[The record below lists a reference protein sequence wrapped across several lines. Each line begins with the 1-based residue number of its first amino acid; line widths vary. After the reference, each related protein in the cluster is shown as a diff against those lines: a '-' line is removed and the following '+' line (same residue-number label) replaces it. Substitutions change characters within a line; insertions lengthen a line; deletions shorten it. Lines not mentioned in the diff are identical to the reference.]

1 MKLIFILVI
10 IKIIECIKVTD
21 FCHQISNDNKLI
33 TCHGKYSFKCG
44 HAICSVDIKA
54 CRSIIIFSTMTI
66 AKEGLNQNKF
76 KSFKNKIWNC
86 TKQPKYKWSP
96 NDVCLNSKNCM
107 KSSFN
112 KRLPLLKCKC
122 IGKYS
127 YNCNNGYCA
136 SNKKACKGLKRKPI
150 SKIMTCKK

>member
-1 MKLIFILVI
+1 MKLTFILVI

-33 TCHGKYSFKCG
+33 NCHGKYSFKCG

-76 KSFKNKIWNC
+76 KSFKNKIGNC
-86 TKQPKYKWSP
+86 TKFQKLCH
-96 NDVCLNSKNCM
+96 V
-107 KSSFN
+107 
-112 KRLPLLKCKC
+112 R
-122 IGKYS
+122 
-127 YNCNNGYCA
+127 NNYY
-136 SNKKACKGLKRKPI
+136 L
-150 SKIMTCKK
+150 